1 MLYNDKWVRALGQRF
16 PGWFAVAD
24 PGEGPWGA
32 HPLPPLFLDE
42 TEARRVEKNFFGD
55 RSFPLSQGLDDP
67 LPPPPLTQGLNP
79 ALVWV
84 VLTGSQKLN

>member
-1 MLYNDKWVRALGQRF
+1 MGASFRATISGMVCSGGSR
-16 PGWFAVAD
+16 G
-24 PGEGPWGA
+24 GA
-32 HPLPPLFLDE
+32 WEARPPPPLFLDE
-42 TEARRVEKNFFGD
+42 TEARRVEN
-55 RSFPLSQGLDDP
+55 RSSPLSQGLDDP